1 LKEKVTLVE
10 GILRKGIPYA
20 EHTSQYSGVVYAF
33 RIDAENRTSWLY
45 LDRKFLAEQSPESI
59 INLFNVYDVVGA
71 LQDEKKSQRLY
82 FDGLQLVGHQ
92 Q

>member
-1 LKEKVTLVE
+1 MKEKVTLVE

-33 RIDAENRTSWLY
+33 RMKTENRTSWLY
-45 LDRKFLAEQSPESI
+45 LDTIFLADNSPESI
-59 INLFNVYDVVGA
+59 INLFNAYGVVDV
-71 LQDEKKSQRLY
+71 LQDEKKPQKLF
-82 FDGLQLVGHQ
+82 FDGMQLVEYQ

>member
-1 LKEKVTLVE
+1 MKEKVALVE
-10 GILRKGIPYA
+10 GILRKGMPYA

-33 RIDAENRTSWLY
+33 RIDTENRTSWLY
-45 LDRKFLAEQSPESI
+45 LDRKFLADNSSESI
-59 INLFNVYDVVGA
+59 TNLFNVYDVVDA
-71 LQDEKKSQRLY
+71 LQDEEQPQRLY